1 MRYSLLEMVQR
12 ILDSMDSDEV
22 NSIADTTESL
32 TVAKIIKEC
41 YFEIL
46 SEFDFKS
53 TESLFHLD
61 SSADNTKPTV
71 MYLPAS
77 ANRIDRLKYNVGTS
91 LQDFTFRE
99 IEYAPPAQFLELL
112 DGLDPVEIWV
122 GTQIV
127 TLNGEDFQFKFRN
140 DESPRFYTS
149 FDDRTIVFDAV
160 DTSLETTLT
169 SARTYAYGPVVPTF
183 QLDDTYVPELNPRQ
197 FALLL
202 NAAKAQA
209 FIEVK
214 QTANDKAEKK
224 ERRHRI
230 LAAKTLDQT
239 DNRPAIFKRQGYGRR

>member
-32 TVAKIIKEC
+32 TVAKILKEC

-61 SSADNTKPTV
+61 ASGDNTQPTV

-77 ANRIDRLKYNVGTS
+77 ANKIERFKYNIGPT
-91 LQDFTFRE
+91 LQDFNFRE
-99 IEYAPPAQFLELL
+99 LYYQPPSQFLEML
-112 DGLDPVEIWV
+112 DGIDPTEIWV
-122 GTQIV
+122 GTQV
-127 TLNGEDFQFKFRN
+127 VSLNGEDFQFKFRN
-140 DESPRFYTS
+140 DESPRWFTS
-149 FDDRTIVFDAV
+149 FDDRTIVFDAY
-160 DTSLETTLT
+160 DSSYETTLT
-169 SARTYAYGPVVPTF
+169 SARTYCYGPVVPTF
-183 QLDDTYVPELNPRQ
+183 DLSDTFIPNLNPKQ

-209 FIEVK
+209 FVEVK
-214 QTANDKAEKK
+214 QTQNDKAEKK

-230 LAAKTLDQT
+230 LAAKELDQT